1 MDCLNERCN
10 YSSFHFDNLHFGR
23 STIGISIY
31 CKNLL
36 FERRITNA
44 SNHRCNS
51 CVTLKASKND
61 ISILFLPGLL
71 TNLCFNKWLLKPQ
84 IYSVDTNFAWCRKL
98 YWENIYYSRD
108 IKIKTFEGNSEMI
121 FMGYIETI
129 IILTNSKNIVHL

>member
-1 MDCLNERCN
+1 MNERYN
-10 YSSFHFDNLHFGR
+10 YLSFHFDDSSFWQEHHRNFYL
-23 STIGISIY
+23 

-36 FERRITNA
+36 FQRRLTNA

-61 ISILFLPGLL
+61 ISTLFLAGLL
-71 TNLCFNKWLLKPQ
+71 TNLCFNKWLPKPQ

-98 YWENIYYSRD
+98 YWENTYYSRD

-129 IILTNSKNIVHL
+129 IILTNSKNTVHL